1 MKRVTKKWLISQSAC
16 AEGMRFVTKEG
27 LVGLGVTNFVKRLME
42 KKKYNWANWLIAR
55 CMTHTQY
62 TNYAIYAAEQVVHIY
77 NMAYPEDKRVQQAVD
92 AAKRYINAGAAGAA
106 EAAEAAG
113 AAGAAAGAAWAAAEA
128 AWAAAG
134 AAGAAAG
141 AAGAAWAAA
150 EAEMQIKILTYGIN
164 LLKLGDS

>member
-92 AAKRYINAGAAGAA
+92 AAKRYINDGASWA
-106 EAAEAAG
+106 
-113 AAGAAAGAAWAAAEA
+113 AAGAAAGTAAEAAWAAAGAAEA

-134 AAGAAAG
+134 AAG
-141 AAGAAWAAA
+141 
-150 EAEMQIKILTYGIN
+150 AEMQIKILTYGIN
-164 LLKLGDS
+164 LLKLGYS